1 MNKQQLQLVFK
12 NLAEQ
17 KAPAAKIDLWP
28 AVQSSIQMSQPSQ
41 ETGVLMNQQDTKLRR
56 RMAPVFVLLAVI
68 LIGAV
73 FFALPQGRALAQ
85 QMLHFFNR
93 GESNVMPGPTS
104 APEKWV
110 EQTPGVAA
118 PTLTPQPTTPSL
130 TFEETCGTLIA
141 PRCSIET
148 IRDSVAFPV
157 YALAELPEGMV
168 FSGATGNPD
177 QVYLVYS
184 LPDTSGTLIIVEQPF
199 SSSEALPAWE
209 VGADA
214 EVQTMKIGAV
224 PAEYVKGAYDG
235 SSEPPVWNSDINLHS
250 LRWLNE
256 GILFDLQWMENE
268 PRTRPADMAALAAT
282 LTDGPVGDY
291 GTPVIKDQPEPEA
304 VDFHEI
310 YPLSLAEAEE
320 QAGFKLLTPASLPQ
334 SLAFVGAKYDEE
346 RKVVELFYY
355 YSQPNVPEATDGLL
369 ISQQAAPRGM
379 DCDLCS
385 FVRGTGLE
393 VEQYPA
399 GKLVSQ
405 DAIIETVQVGE
416 LPGQYLE
423 GIGWVSRDETSG
435 WQWESTPYVKRLRFQ
450 TDEVGLAFAFYGFG
464 LEKSD
469 ILAIAEN
476 MK

>member
-1 MNKQQLQLVFK
+1 MNRQRLQSVFK

-28 AVQSSIQMSQPSQ
+28 AVQSSIQMSQPPQ
-41 ETGVLMNQQDTKLRR
+41 TTGVLMKQQDTKLRR
-56 RMAPVFVLLAVI
+56 RLNPAFILLAVT
-68 LIGAV
+68 LIGVVFIAV
-73 FFALPQGRALAQ
+73 PQGRVLAQ
-85 QMLHFFNR
+85 QFFRFFNR

-104 APEKWV
+104 VPDVWV

-118 PTLTPQPTTPSL
+118 PTLTPQPEAHSL
-130 TFEETCGTLIA
+130 AFEEMCGSLNA

-148 IRDSVAFPV
+148 IRQSVAFPV
-157 YALAELPEGMV
+157 YALAELPDGVV
-168 FSGATGNPD
+168 FSGATGDPN

-184 LPDTSGTLIIVEQPF
+184 LPDTSGTLIILEQPF
-199 SSSEALPAWE
+199 SGSEALPAWE

-214 EVQTMKIGAV
+214 EIQTMKIGAI
-224 PAEYVKGAYDG
+224 PAEYVKGSYDG
-235 SSEPPVWNSDINLHS
+235 SSEPPVWNSDTGLHS
-250 LRWLNE
+250 LRWLDK

-268 PRTRPADMAALAAT
+268 PRTSPADMAALAAT
-282 LTDGPVGDY
+282 LTDGPVGDN
-291 GTPVIKDQPEPEA
+291 GTPVIQDQFEPEA

-320 QAGFKLLTPASLPQ
+320 QAGFTLLSPAILPQ
-334 SLAFVGAKYDEE
+334 SLTFVGAKYDEE

-355 YSQPNVPEATDGLL
+355 YNQPNVPEATDGLL
-369 ISQQAAPRGM
+369 ISQQAVAKGE

-405 DAIIETVQVGE
+405 DAVIETIQVGE
-416 LPGQYLE
+416 FSGQYLE

-435 WQWESTPYVKRLRFQ
+435 WQWESTPYVKRLRYQ
-450 TDEVGLAFAFYGFG
+450 TDEVGLAFAFYGFE
-464 LEKSD
+464 LEKAD
-469 ILAIAEN
+469 LLAIAES